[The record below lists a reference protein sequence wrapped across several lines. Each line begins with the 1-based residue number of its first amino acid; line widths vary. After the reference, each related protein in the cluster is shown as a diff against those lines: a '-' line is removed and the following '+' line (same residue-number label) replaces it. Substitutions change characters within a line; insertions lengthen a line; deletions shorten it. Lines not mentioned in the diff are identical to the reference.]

1 MRRERRS
8 LADGR
13 AICEIH
19 TAESV
24 DALLLDV
31 GIFIVHVVN
40 YIFHCHSFAPVVIAD
55 VLARLDWPADEEAP
69 AGSWQCGVAGVT

>member
-1 MRRERRS
+1 VVPAVSSEP
-8 LADGR
+8 LENDHEA
-13 AICEIH
+13 C
-19 TAESV
+19 
-24 DALLLDV
+24 LDV
-31 GIFIVHVVN
+31 GIFVVHVVN